1 MRLYETPVWHRTE
14 RTLNWENNPGHLA
27 PFTYSACHLNLNAV
41 TSCHMDIRE
50 LRTFSTVAYTGSFS
64 RAAEELRI
72 AQPALSR
79 HVARLEDELKVA
91 LFVRHARGVTLT
103 PAGARLLDR
112 AEMMLHYVNGTGEYV
127 RDDDAQERGHLA
139 VGLTPAIGLAVG
151 ANAIRRFRAAWPK
164 AMLHAREGLSTSLQ
178 AWLLD
183 GSVQAA
189 VVYNQPL
196 LEAFEVRP
204 LFSEPMV
211 LIAPPEEIQRTIRFS
226 DVADLPLILPA
237 LPHSNRRLIEQTAIQ
252 NGIRLRVIMEV
263 DSVAL
268 TRQLI
273 RDRLGYSITAQLAV
287 QPAVDAGLLT
297 AHQIE
302 RPMLRSNV
310 ALATLREL
318 RDSPLAQSWVE
329 ILTDELRTLAN
340 HGIWKDKTIWSGPV

>member
-1 MRLYETPVWHRTE
+1 
-14 RTLNWENNPGHLA
+14 
-27 PFTYSACHLNLNAV
+27 
-41 TSCHMDIRE
+41 MDIRE

-79 HVARLEDELKVA
+79 HVAKLEEELKVA
-91 LFVRHARGVTLT
+91 LFVRHARGVVLT

-112 AEMMLHYVNGTGEYV
+112 AEVMLHYLNDTSDYV
-127 RDDDAQERGHLA
+127 RDDDAHERGHLA

-151 ANAIRRFRAAWPK
+151 SQVVRRFRERWPK

-211 LIAPPEEIQRTIRFS
+211 LVAPPTETARTLRFA
-226 DVADLPLILPA
+226 DVAELPLILPA

-252 NGIRLRVIMEV
+252 NGQRLNVIMEI

-268 TRQLI
+268 TRQLV
-273 RDRLGYSITAQLAV
+273 RDGMGYSITAQLAV

-297 AHQIE
+297 AHSIE
-302 RPMLRSNV
+302 RPLLRSHV

-318 RDSPLAQSWVE
+318 RDSPLAQSWVT
-329 ILTDELRTLAN
+329 ILADELRIIAVN
-340 HGIWKDKTIWSGPV
+340 GPWKDKTIWTG